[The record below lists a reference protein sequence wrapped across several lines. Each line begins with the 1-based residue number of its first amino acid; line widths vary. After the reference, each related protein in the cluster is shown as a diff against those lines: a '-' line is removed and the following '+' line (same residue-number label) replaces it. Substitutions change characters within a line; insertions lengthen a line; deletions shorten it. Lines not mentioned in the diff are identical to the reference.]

1 MTDDLEE
8 ILISL
13 RKDLKLNADRK
24 TAAFTNWSFQRPTEC
39 IRKSP
44 RVKSLTPKF
53 DKDQIQSLLDENQI
67 HAPEEFWV
75 DRTCKANKLV
85 RLRRVFILII

>member
-39 IRKSP
+39 IRYVSSTLI
-44 RVKSLTPKF
+44 RVSTRPKKIEKNLSLGLSWGRNLKF
-53 DKDQIQSLLDENQI
+53 VIIRVSTRAKNFS
-67 HAPEEFWV
+67 
-75 DRTCKANKLV
+75 KL
-85 RLRRVFILII
+85 